1 MNSNTKIVVIRM
13 KELIAGAI
21 AVIAAV
27 ILLAVIISSNSC
39 SSDSKDTA
47 GIVQSSK
54 TAPTTATGNSGS
66 TTGNSTDNTNGIS
79 GGSSG
84 SSSSG
89 SSSGNS
95 SGSSSGN
102 LSGNSAVKTSSDQ
115 SVANTYIPGVYT
127 ASITLNGNP
136 VDVQV
141 TVDKNNINSIELKN
155 LSDSVTTMYP
165 MIENSFN
172 SLAKSVI
179 ETGSTDNITYSS
191 ENKYTS
197 TILLDAIKNA
207 LAKCTVK

>member
-47 GIVQSSK
+47 GIAQSSK

-66 TTGNSTDNTNGIS
+66 TTGNSTDNTNGNS

-89 SSSGNS
+89 SS
-95 SGSSSGN
+95 
-102 LSGNSAVKTSSDQ
+102 SGNSAVKTSSDQ